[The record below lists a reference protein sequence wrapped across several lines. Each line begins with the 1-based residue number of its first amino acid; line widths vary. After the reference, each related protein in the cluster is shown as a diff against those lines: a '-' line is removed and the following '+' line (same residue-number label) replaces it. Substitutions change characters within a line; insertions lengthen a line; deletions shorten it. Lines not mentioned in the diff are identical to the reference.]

1 MIGIGD
7 MYRCAHR
14 INSYGIEGYQ
24 VEPKYEA
31 TSRIRTKIRRRR
43 SARPASEGITSRIM
57 PKFMGKYQGLEY
69 MTMRATLG

>member
-31 TSRIRTKIRRRR
+31 TLKD
-43 SARPASEGITSRIM
+43 
-57 PKFMGKYQGLEY
+57 KNKD
-69 MTMRATLG
+69 